1 MSEELVIPSRGEK
14 MVYGVLSSKGRKRY
28 RVDLI
33 AEGGF
38 GRCECPDFGIRRWP
52 NIKPGAEMGT
62 REVLCRH
69 LIAARN
75 YFLNELLKRQFEGE
89 TYCKKCNALMP

>member
-1 MSEELVIPSRGEK
+1 MSEELVIPSHGEK
-14 MVYGVLSSKGRKRY
+14 MVYLVLSSKGRKRY

-38 GRCECPDFGIRRWP
+38 GRCECVDFGVRRWP

-62 REVLCRH
+62 RDVLCRH
-69 LIAARN
+69 LIAARR
-75 YFLNELLKRQFEGE
+75 YFLNGLLTTMAQQEER
-89 TYCKKCNALMP
+89 P